1 MIEEFRIMLRR
12 QNRIKKIGMLLSIL
26 YCVCMCVG
34 CDVENERTKEEA
46 FENIEAVSN
55 CQEID
60 INFAYK
66 DKKSNERM
74 HNFDSFMLGVKMTS
88 DWGSQM
94 IPGVFISPY
103 NKKLGICIKA
113 KGNLWEVRDL
123 YHQNHNPRWG
133 EAELEDKKMNEKD
146 DELKTIYQNAIWELE
161 PLRDDFTF
169 WIEDFTDIPKEEIL
183 FNDKKTDL
191 LNVVDKVTGTKFTIS
206 LVEVKIVS
214 VTISE
219 PEIMY

>member
-1 MIEEFRIMLRR
+1 M
-12 QNRIKKIGMLLSIL
+12 KKIGMLLCVL
-26 YCVCMCVG
+26 CCVCMCIG
-34 CDVENERTKEEA
+34 CDVETERTKDEA
-46 FENIEAVSN
+46 FKYSVTVSN
-55 CQEID
+55 SQEVD

-66 DKKSNERM
+66 DKNSYERM
-74 HNFDSFMLGVKMTS
+74 HDFDSFTLGVKMTS

-94 IPGVFISPY
+94 IPGVFISPS

-113 KGNLWEVRDL
+113 KENLWEVRDL

-133 EAELEDKKMNEKD
+133 EAELEDKKLNEKD

-169 WIEDFTDIPKEEIL
+169 WIEDFTDIPQEEIL

-206 LVEVKIVS
+206 LVEIRIDS